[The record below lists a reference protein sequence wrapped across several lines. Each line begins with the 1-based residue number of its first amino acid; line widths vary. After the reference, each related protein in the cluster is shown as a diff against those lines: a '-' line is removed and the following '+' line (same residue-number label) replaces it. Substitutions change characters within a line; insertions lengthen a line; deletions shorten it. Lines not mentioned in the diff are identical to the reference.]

1 VNRFVTLALRAVA
14 YVVVLQYR
22 YAEWLINSPSEVN
35 PATNRSPKA
44 ERTMYPLVLALAVFL
59 FSVQWPHIFGWRAV
73 VLSGLALIVT
83 GYFAVVVIRDVYA
96 QPKE

>member
-1 VNRFVTLALRAVA
+1 
-14 YVVVLQYR
+14 
-22 YAEWLINSPSEVN
+22 
-35 PATNRSPKA
+35 
-44 ERTMYPLVLALAVFL
+44 MYPLVLALAVFL